1 MRQLSAVLVAASFS
15 LALAGCPKKAA
26 EPTPPTGS
34 SSAAAAP
41 AAAPSEAAK
50 AEAKNIF
57 DTRCMPCHGAGGA
70 GDGPASAGLTPKPR
84 NLTDKAW
91 QTSVTDDYVE
101 KIVQFGGAAVGKSPA
116 MPPNPD
122 LTSKPEVVSA
132 LRLHVR
138 ALGK

>member
-1 MRQLSAVLVAASFS
+1 MRTLSAVLVAASFS
-15 LALAGCPKKAA
+15 LALSGCPKKAA

-34 SSAAAAP
+34 TGGAAAT

-50 AEAKNIF
+50 AEAKTIF

-84 NLTDKAW
+84 NFTDKSW
-91 QTSVTDDYVE
+91 QTSVTDDHLE

-122 LTSKPEVVSA
+122 LVSKPEVITA
-132 LRLHVR
+132 LRLFVR
-138 ALGK
+138 GLGK